1 MKLLMATPPFL
12 HAKADIILRSSDG
25 VDFHVITLFLKLAS
39 SSFDSIIEQAAQSDQ
54 VEGDLPVVPVEEN
67 HRVLDIW
74 LRFCYP
80 STLAEDPPLHEIEDI
95 IPVLE
100 AARKYSLKPLEHKVR
115 QALKSR
121 MEKEPLTCFAVA
133 MRAQLNVEATLAAE
147 YTLRQSL
154 IPASV
159 PEIDL
164 ITAKELL
171 ALLTYHQRCGISVQ
185 SLGVDLSWITSS
197 YMSLNAAGYQWI
209 IQSGSCKCESS
220 SRFLL
225 NGQRPLKWWSDY
237 MEKSLVSLRDKPSG
251 HTVLA
256 GVGDTV
262 RGVRAIGCSQC
273 CSNILVDLD
282 MDLLKPFVPTR
293 VALSTKARNFMGTSG
308 LDVEPSV
315 AGPARVIPGPLTKTQ
330 NSKDGKSKA
339 PNSTAGKSK
348 APNSKAG
355 KKKTSNSKDGKSKAP
370 NPKAGMSK
378 ALNLK
383 DGKKKTPN
391 SKDGKSKA
399 PNPKAGKSKAPNLKD
414 GKSKAPNS
422 KAGKSKAPNSKDA
435 RKK

>member
-12 HAKADIILRSSDG
+12 HAKADIIFRSSDG
-25 VDFHVITLFLKLAS
+25 VDFHVITLFLNLAS
-39 SSFDSIIEQAAQSDQ
+39 SSFDSIIEQAVQSNQ

-100 AARKYSLKPLEHKVR
+100 AARKYSLQTLEHKVR
-115 QALKSR
+115 RALKSR
-121 MEKEPLTCFAVA
+121 MEKEPLTCFAIA
-133 MRAQLNVEATLAAE
+133 MRAHLNVEATLAAE

-171 ALLTYHQRCGISVQ
+171 ALLTYHQRCGVSVQ

-209 IQSGSCKCESS
+209 VQSGSCNCESD

-237 MEKSLVSLRDKPSG
+237 MEKSLVSLCDKPSG

-273 CSNILVDLD
+273 CSNILVNMTGFAEFFSTMVDILTAEVDLD
-282 MDLLKPFVPTR
+282 MDLLKPFVPAR
-293 VALSTKARNFMGTSG
+293 VALSAKAQIFMGTGG

-315 AGPARVIPGPLTKTQ
+315 AGPAPVIPGPSI
-330 NSKDGKSKA
+330 SKLLRLYKLAYKLPYS
-339 PNSTAGKSK
+339 SE
-348 APNSKAG
+348 
-355 KKKTSNSKDGKSKAP
+355 
-370 NPKAGMSK
+370 
-378 ALNLK
+378 
-383 DGKKKTPN
+383 
-391 SKDGKSKA
+391 
-399 PNPKAGKSKAPNLKD
+399 
-414 GKSKAPNS
+414 
-422 KAGKSKAPNSKDA
+422 
-435 RKK
+435 

>member
-1 MKLLMATPPFL
+1 MATPPFL
-12 HAKADIILRSSDG
+12 HAKADIIFRSSDG

-39 SSFDSIIEQAAQSDQ
+39 SSFDSIIEQAAQSNQ
-54 VEGDLPVVPVEEN
+54 VEGDLPIVLVEEN
-67 HRVLDIW
+67 HRVLDTW

-209 IQSGSCKCESS
+209 IQSGSCNCESG

-273 CSNILVDLD
+273 CSNILVNMTGFAEFFSTMVDILTAEVDLD
-282 MDLLKPFVPTR
+282 MDLLKPFVPAR
-293 VALSTKARNFMGTSG
+293 VALSTKARNFMGASG
-308 LDVEPSV
+308 LDVNPSG
-315 AGPARVIPGPLTKTQ
+315 AGPA
-330 NSKDGKSKA
+330 SKA
-339 PNSTAGKSK
+339 TRAPAPSKKTANPKG
-348 APNSKAG
+348 G
-355 KKKTSNSKDGKSKAP
+355 TKKKS
-370 NPKAGMSK
+370 
-378 ALNLK
+378 
-383 DGKKKTPN
+383 
-391 SKDGKSKA
+391 
-399 PNPKAGKSKAPNLKD
+399 
-414 GKSKAPNS
+414 
-422 KAGKSKAPNSKDA
+422 
-435 RKK
+435 